1 MVALGLYLAM
11 FIAIV
16 GSVTYYVVESP
27 VRAKLQQ
34 NLDLRTQLLSALITE
49 PLSSSKGFADSLVG
63 FAQAHRN
70 GDDVIPLFKSMLAAS
85 DDTIVSAG

>member
-16 GSVTYYVVESP
+16 GSVTYYAVESP

-34 NLDLRTQLLSALITE
+34 NLDLRNGVVILIDYR
-49 PLSSSKGFADSLVG
+49 A
-63 FAQAHRN
+63 AQ
-70 GDDVIPLFKSMLAAS
+70 
-85 DDTIVSAG
+85 